1 MKSKL
6 PGTALSGL
14 LGAVLVA
21 CGGGTSDSSQQATP
35 ASAQNTASIA
45 GAAENP
51 ARAATVQGVAP
62 GGRYAMATRHL
73 NPQAQRA
80 GSGSYLAAMPASQTL
95 SLAILL
101 SPRDEAGLDAALADI
116 YDPQSPNYRHFLSV
130 VEFTERFAP
139 TQADHDALLA
149 QLQARHLTVT
159 STSANRMVID
169 VSGKVSDIEQAF
181 HVQMGSYEH
190 PTEARTYFAPDRE
203 PTLDIATPVW
213 RVSGLDNFSKPHP
226 LNARNTASTA
236 RPDAATGPGGQYTGT
251 DIRNAY
257 YGGTALTGAGQSVA
271 LLQFGP
277 YWTGDLNQYFS
288 NTGFTNKVPVNN
300 VLLDG
305 TSMCSAACDDVEQV
319 LDIAQSIGVA
329 PGLSQV
335 RVYIGNSDVDI
346 FNRMATDNISK
357 TISVSWGWGPADPAS
372 DDPIFKQM
380 AVQGQTVFVASGDG
394 GAFKSSSYPSEDVN
408 VTAVGGTDLKTNS
421 NGSWA
426 SETAWVDSGG
436 GYVGSQPI
444 PSWQTAAINGSNQ
457 GSTTLRNVPDVAA
470 EGNFDNYV
478 CGNGIC
484 GGGYGGTSF
493 ASPRWAGFA
502 ALINQQAVAG
512 GKPTIGFL
520 NPALYALGEGAS
532 YQSVLHDI
540 TSGNNTGF
548 SATAGYDLVTGW
560 GSPNGQALIDALA
573 GTAITSGATYYLVNP
588 NSNKAL
594 DVYGAATADGSLVD
608 LWDQNGTVAQKW
620 TITSNGDGTYTVANP
635 NSNKALDVYH
645 SSTADGG
652 VVDIWDKNGTGAQKW
667 KFTANGDGTY
677 TLVNPESNK
686 ALDVYGASTADKA
699 TIDIWDINGTVAQK
713 WKLIPT
719 S

>member
-1 MKSKL
+1 MKYQL
-6 PGTALSGL
+6 PGTALTGL
-14 LGAVLVA
+14 LGALLVA
-21 CGGGTSDSSQQATP
+21 CGGGNTDSSQATP
-35 ASAQNTASIA
+35 QGI
-45 GAAENP
+45 
-51 ARAATVQGVAP
+51 AATANVATAQGVSS
-62 GGRYAMATRHL
+62 GRRYPTATRHL
-73 NPQAQRA
+73 NAQAQRT
-80 GSGSYLAAMPASQTL
+80 GSGRHLAATPANQTL
-95 SLAILL
+95 SLAVLL
-101 SPRDEAGLDAALADI
+101 SLRDEAGLDAALADI

-130 VEFTERFAP
+130 AEFTERFAP
-139 TQADHDALLA
+139 TQAAHDALVA
-149 QLQARHLTVT
+149 ELQAKGLTVT

-169 VSGKVSDIEQAF
+169 VSGKVAAVEQAF
-181 HVQMGSYEH
+181 HVQMGNYEH
-190 PTEARTYFAPDRE
+190 PTEGRTYFAPDRE
-203 PTLDIATPVW
+203 PTLDVATPVW
-213 RVSGLDNFSKPHP
+213 RVAGLDNFAKPHP
-226 LNARNTASTA
+226 MNSRKSALAVH
-236 RPDAATGPGGQYTGT
+236 PDAATGPGGQFNAT
-251 DIRNAY
+251 DIRTAY
-257 YGGTALTGAGQSVA
+257 YGGSALTGAGQSVA

-277 YWTGDLNQYFS
+277 YWTGDLNQYFA
-288 NTGFTNKVPVNN
+288 NTGFTNKVPVTNIM
-300 VLLDG
+300 LDG
-305 TSMCSAACDDVEQV
+305 TSMCASACDDVEQV

-329 PGLSQV
+329 PGLSSV

-357 TISVSWGWGPADPAS
+357 TISVSWGWGPADPGS

-380 AVQGQTVFVASGDG
+380 AAQGQSIFVASGDG
-394 GAFKSSSYPSEDVN
+394 GAYKTSSDYPSEDVN

-444 PSWQTAAINGSNQ
+444 PSWQKAAINGTNQ

-478 CGNGIC
+478 CGNGTC

-493 ASPRWAGFA
+493 ASPRWAA
-502 ALINQQAVAG
+502 YVALVNQQAVAA
-512 GKPTIGFL
+512 GKPTVGFL
-520 NPALYALGEGAS
+520 NPAVYALGEGAS
-532 YQSVLHDI
+532 FQSVLHDI
-540 TSGNNTGF
+540 TSGNNNGF
-548 SATAGYDLVTGW
+548 TATAGYDLVTGW
-560 GSPNGQALIDALA
+560 GSPNGQAFIDALSGTTA
-573 GTAITSGATYYLVNP
+573 GATGITSGATYVLVNP

-594 DVYGAATADGSLVD
+594 DVYGAATGDGSMVNI
-608 LWDQNGTVAQKW
+608 WDQNGTVAQKW
-620 TITSNGDGTYTVANP
+620 TITSNGDGTYTVVNP

-667 KFTANGDGTY
+667 KFNANSDGTY

-686 ALDVYGASTADKA
+686 ALDVYGASTADHA

-713 WKLIPT
+713 WKLVKT